1 MSQIAK
7 LFPLWSNIPEREAQ
21 RGLGA
26 SLIAS
31 AISFAIG
38 YLFQRVGTEPTAS
51 YLLLDLLLGNFIGF
65 VFDTF
70 LASRESFCI
79 PRPNKGNCP
88 EILRSVEIK
97 DLRNILGADPNR
109 RWILLSRL
117 ASTAFIAFWVTV
129 IFDTLISV
137 PLFDEARILLD
148 KAGIMSGF
156 NPDGT
161 PNNLQI
167 FRNGILRVVI
177 AGVTFF
183 IYANLFRFNWAYKTP
198 DDPTRFSDTFVLG
211 LVLLMAL
218 FYWLLVPEDG
228 ESTLR
233 TNFGKNLLV
242 FGSVG
247 LVGFYVL
254 LRILGRFINIRNKF
268 TIPLIA
274 FILTFVII
282 GGTVSSAAAL
292 RINKNED
299 EEI

>member
-7 LFPLWSNIPEREAQ
+7 LFPFWSNIPEREAQ
-21 RGLGA
+21 RGMGA

-31 AISFAIG
+31 IISFVIG

-70 LASRESFCI
+70 LASKESFCI
-79 PRPNKGNCP
+79 PRPNKGKCP
-88 EILRSVEIK
+88 EFLRSVEIK
-97 DLRNILGADPNR
+97 DLKNILGADPNR

-137 PLFDEARILLD
+137 PLFDEARILMD
-148 KAGIMSGF
+148 KAGFMTGED
-156 NPDGT
+156 PDCPST
-161 PNNLQI
+161 IQI
-167 FRNGILRVVI
+167 VRNAILRVVI

-211 LVLLMAL
+211 LVLLLAI

-247 LVGFYVL
+247 LVGFYVV
-254 LRILGRFINIRNKF
+254 LRVLSRFINIRNKF

-274 FILTFVII
+274 FILTFAIV

-292 RINKNED
+292 RDPEVEKQC
-299 EEI
+299 